1 MVLGAFALLLA
12 VGASDASLFGI
23 IRRLDFLLF
32 LEEKVNMSLDL
43 LVQVSADS
51 RLIVDIDTGA
61 KSSRLRLITH
71 LIEASLLLFPDRLG
85 SLLLRCCFRFSYG
98 LFSHFYF

>member
-51 RLIVDIDTGA
+51 RLIVNIDAGA
-61 KSSRLRLITH
+61 ESSRLRLITH